1 MIRQYPDP
9 DSVVYPTAYPPQ
21 FPCRM
26 STRTPN
32 ASRVYPIHWHG
43 CWVNAQG
50 NGATDA
56 DSGHSHVIRG
66 GIVLPDS
73 RDGHTHQITILPCGV
88 G

>member
-9 DSVVYPTAYPPQ
+9 ESVVYPTVGTPQ

-26 STRTPN
+26 TTRTV
-32 ASRVYPIHWHG
+32 ARVYPVHWHG
-43 CWVNAQG
+43 AYVDRYG

-56 DSGHSHVIRG
+56 DVGHSHQIRAG
-66 GIVLPDS
+66 KVLPDP
-73 RDGHTHQITILPCGV
+73 RDGHTHQITLLPCGV